1 MVVASRSQCQIS
13 LCAVI
18 VRNVG
23 LDAESFLHRIDIK
36 MFILRTVTNFGFDP
50 PVFNFGLVLQ
60 LVLRLWVQYVWYGMI
75 SNVWL

>member
-13 LCAVI
+13 LGMVI
-18 VRNVG
+18 VRIFG
-23 LDAESFLHRIDIK
+23 LAVESFLHRIDIK

-60 LVLRLWVQYVWYGMI
+60 LVLRLWAQYVWYDMI